1 MVGHRFVMYTVMVI
15 QVASAAVLSKAGD
28 FAVVESLLLLL
39 FVGVLCLVLFLLN
52 STKCRF

>member
-39 FVGVLCLVLFLLN
+39 FVGVLCLVPFLLN